1 MPTFDK
7 VLAVKRILAS
17 SLPNIKFDDKNIKE
31 MIARFGKYSHALSKL
46 IDSSGGEWNR
56 EDLTEE
62 VVTKASEEITAII
75 DEMTEAQYKL
85 FVEKSVKQIKL
96 NDFYR

>member
-1 MPTFDK
+1 MVPLELFDE
-7 VLAVKRILAS
+7 VLTQIKH
-17 SLPNIKFDDKNIKE
+17 KFDDKKIKE
-31 MIARFGKYSHALSKL
+31 MIAKHKRWDDAVSKL

-85 FVEKSVKQIKL
+85 FIEKSVKQIKL